1 MELKFPDKEWTSGMW
16 PGGHIALSAEIDGK
30 VVKKPY
36 TPISHMHASGYMEL
50 AIKVY
55 RDQGDTPGGR
65 LTQYLEELPIGSDI
79 MCSGP
84 IGKLRYFGD
93 GKIYSSGR
101 DLTGKTKIGMI
112 AGGTG
117 ITPMFS
123 IA

>member
-1 MELKFPDKEWTSGMW
+1 ME
-16 PGGHIALSAEIDGK
+16 
-30 VVKKPY
+30 V
-36 TPISHMHASGYMEL
+36 

-55 RDQGDTPGGR
+55 RDQADTPGGR
-65 LTQYLEELPIGSDI
+65 LTQVLEQIPIGSDI

-84 IGKLRYFGD
+84 LGKLRYYGD
-93 GKIYSSGR
+93 GEIFSSGR
-101 DLTGKTKIGMI
+101 DLAGKTKIGMI